1 MQIGSK
7 CFEVIA
13 DFLFGKEELLFD
25 DFFDKGVDEGLQK
38 EGVFQGR

>member
-13 DFLFGKEELLFD
+13 DFLFGKEELFFD